1 MMIAFVSLACSSPH
15 TSALP
20 LCIFISHLLPQDSFT
35 LLFSSSHLI
44 RHFFPAPSFFPSLLS
59 LSLFSH
65 CELSRNSSSD
75 GDNHPNGWLC
85 QNKLRQTFS
94 LNKKKP
100 QLEQQHL
107 SDIFQAS
114 GCANNKIG
122 VVCVFGTFHCFAPV
136 CAVVVRAK
144 VPTGYSCPVGRHE
157 KEYLQIIWRCQLT
170 KSRKLLVLRF
180 FLSAESLQSV
190 FCINPMPRYQT

>member
-1 MMIAFVSLACSSPH
+1 MIAFVSLACSSPH
-15 TSALP
+15 TSTLP

-35 LLFSSSHLI
+35 LLFSVPSHSP
-44 RHFFPAPSFFPSLLS
+44 FFSRPFFLSLSPLS

-75 GDNHPNGWLC
+75 GDIHPNGWLC

-157 KEYLQIIWRCQLT
+157 TEYLQI
-170 KSRKLLVLRF
+170 K
-180 FLSAESLQSV
+180 
-190 FCINPMPRYQT
+190 